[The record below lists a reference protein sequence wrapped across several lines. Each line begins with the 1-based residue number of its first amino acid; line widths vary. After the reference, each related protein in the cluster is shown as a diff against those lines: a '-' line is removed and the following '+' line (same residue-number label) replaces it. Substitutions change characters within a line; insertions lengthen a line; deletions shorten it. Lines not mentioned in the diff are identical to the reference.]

1 MQMGSGQA
9 NFSTVA
15 VIPQSPNLPIA
26 AFTLELV
33 RALNVIDPSLRLTR
47 DQIENELGSNAFSK
61 SSDFRLSAWLAQQE
75 DKHRIVLYQCDR
87 DLTQWTKLAVRHAD
101 VIFFLVDPTLPNAVT
116 ALEESLEAYS
126 MRTRKEMVFLHKEDT
141 KYPRGTSLWLRSR
154 NWISAHYHIKCPSRM
169 YFKKTQEKVEQMYAR
184 ILSHPPDIHS
194 DFSRLARMVTGT
206 SVGLVLGGGGARGCS
221 HVGMIKAIL
230 EAGIPI
236 DTVAGVSIGSFIG
249 GVWSKERDM
258 AELTVKARSF
268 CNKMVEKWR
277 FAMDLTYPH
286 TSYFTGKAFN
296 GLLEETFGEE
306 FDIRDFWL
314 PYFTVTTDITDSSMR
329 IHDYGIA
336 WRYVRASMSL
346 AGYMPPLCDPHDG
359 HLLLDGG
366 YVNNLPADVMRM
378 RGARHILAIDVGSQ
392 DDVVF
397 SNYGEHLSGLQVFL
411 SRWLPWRREINVP
424 NQADVQSRLA
434 YVSCVT
440 KLEAVK
446 GADYCDYIRPPID
459 RYGTLQFGSFD
470 EIRDVG
476 YYHGQT
482 YFSGLVKAGLM
493 KPFLVRQDSGEA
505 TKPKAP
511 YFNLTNAIRRGSM
524 ENLSS
529 SLESQSEFRGA
540 MGASSGNPETAVRA
554 NFSELAEMVC
564 SVRNNPFKT
573 PNANAS
579 VGFADEDEEIFHDEE
594 YLTDEDS
601 DNLLSNEEDDAESG
615 FLSQF

>member
-1 MQMGSGQA
+1 
-9 NFSTVA
+9 
-15 VIPQSPNLPIA
+15 
-26 AFTLELV
+26 
-33 RALNVIDPSLRLTR
+33 
-47 DQIENELGSNAFSK
+47 
-61 SSDFRLSAWLAQQE
+61 
-75 DKHRIVLYQCDR
+75 
-87 DLTQWTKLAVRHAD
+87 
-101 VIFFLVDPTLPNAVT
+101 
-116 ALEESLEAYS
+116 
-126 MRTRKEMVFLHKEDT
+126 
-141 KYPRGTSLWLRSR
+141 
-154 NWISAHYHIKCPSRM
+154 
-169 YFKKTQEKVEQMYAR
+169 
-184 ILSHPPDIHS
+184 
-194 DFSRLARMVTGT
+194 
-206 SVGLVLGGGGARGCS
+206 
-221 HVGMIKAIL
+221 
-230 EAGIPI
+230 
-236 DTVAGVSIGSFIG
+236 
-249 GVWSKERDM
+249 
-258 AELTVKARSF
+258 
-268 CNKMVEKWR
+268 
-277 FAMDLTYPH
+277 
-286 TSYFTGKAFN
+286 
-296 GLLEETFGEE
+296 
-306 FDIRDFWL
+306 
-314 PYFTVTTDITDSSMR
+314 MR

-366 YVNNLPADVMRM
+366 YVNNLPADIMRM

-505 TKPKAP
+505 AKPKAP

-529 SLESQSEFRGA
+529 SLESQSGEFRGTV
-540 MGASSGNPETAVRA
+540 GPSSSNPETAVRGA

-579 VGFADEDEEIFHDEE
+579 VGFSAEDDEIFPDEE

>member
-1 MQMGSGQA
+1 
-9 NFSTVA
+9 
-15 VIPQSPNLPIA
+15 
-26 AFTLELV
+26 
-33 RALNVIDPSLRLTR
+33 
-47 DQIENELGSNAFSK
+47 
-61 SSDFRLSAWLAQQE
+61 
-75 DKHRIVLYQCDR
+75 
-87 DLTQWTKLAVRHAD
+87 
-101 VIFFLVDPTLPNAVT
+101 
-116 ALEESLEAYS
+116 
-126 MRTRKEMVFLHKEDT
+126 
-141 KYPRGTSLWLRSR
+141 
-154 NWISAHYHIKCPSRM
+154 
-169 YFKKTQEKVEQMYAR
+169 
-184 ILSHPPDIHS
+184 
-194 DFSRLARMVTGT
+194 
-206 SVGLVLGGGGARGCS
+206 
-221 HVGMIKAIL
+221 
-230 EAGIPI
+230 
-236 DTVAGVSIGSFIG
+236 
-249 GVWSKERDM
+249 
-258 AELTVKARSF
+258 
-268 CNKMVEKWR
+268 
-277 FAMDLTYPH
+277 
-286 TSYFTGKAFN
+286 
-296 GLLEETFGEE
+296 
-306 FDIRDFWL
+306 
-314 PYFTVTTDITDSSMR
+314 MR

-336 WRYVRASMSL
+336 WRYIRASMSL

-378 RGARHILAIDVGSQ
+378 RGARHILAVDVGSQ
-392 DDVVF
+392 DDVEF
-397 SNYGEHLSGLQVFL
+397 TNYGEQLSGLQVFL

-446 GADYCDYIRPPID
+446 SADYCDYIRPPID

-493 KPFLVRQDSGEA
+493 KPFLVRQDSQESTGA
-505 TKPKAP
+505 RPKAP

-529 SLESQSEFRGA
+529 SLESQSEFRAVAGT
-540 MGASSGNPETAVRA
+540 SSGNPETGAVRA
-554 NFSELAEMVC
+554 NFGELAEMVC

-573 PNANAS
+573 SNAS
-579 VGFADEDEEIFHDEE
+579 ANVAFAPEDDEIFHDEE